1 MSNPSDVDY
10 IQKAL
15 KQFFEQSSDFSAN
28 SAEAFF
34 EPFKNVS
41 NINFFLKKKV
51 DSSFYGYNESMA
63 EMSVS
68 SYLGAVRNLIP
79 TIKQEI
85 DRKNSLTPLHSI
97 KFGAMTRNL
106 DAHPSVVFQGKAE
119 VFF

>member
-1 MSNPSDVDY
+1 MSKLNEVDH

-15 KQFFEQSSDFSAN
+15 KEFFASSTDFSAN
-28 SAEAFF
+28 SVEAFF

-41 NINFFLKKKV
+41 NINFFMKKKV
-51 DSSFYGYNESMA
+51 DASFYGYDESMA
-63 EMSVS
+63 EMTVS
-68 SYLGAVRNLIP
+68 SYLEAVRKLVP
-79 TIKQEI
+79 AIKNEI
-85 DRKNSLTPLHSI
+85 DRKTTLTPLHSI

>member
-1 MSNPSDVDY
+1 LD
-10 IQKAL
+10 
-15 KQFFEQSSDFSAN
+15 
-28 SAEAFF
+28 
-34 EPFKNVS
+34 
-41 NINFFLKKKV
+41 
-51 DSSFYGYNESMA
+51 
-63 EMSVS
+63 
-68 SYLGAVRNLIP
+68 AVRNLIP